1 MSSATA
7 KGHNFLEMTDI
18 RKSFGSVSVLKRV
31 HFHLRQG
38 EVHALMGGNGAGK
51 STLMKILTGV
61 YQKDAGTVL
70 IDGQPVDLHDTAAAE
85 RAGIAMIFQEF
96 SLVPTLT
103 VAQNIW
109 LKREPRISSATA
121 GAAATATVSVRAGA
135 AGAGAAVGRAGTAA
149 EPAEG
154 AGPTASPSA

>member
-1 MSSATA
+1 MSSHA
-7 KGHNFLEMTDI
+7 FLEMTDI
-18 RKSFGSVSVLKRV
+18 RKSFGSVPVLKRV
-31 HFHLRQG
+31 HFNLRRG

-61 YQKDAGTVL
+61 YTKDSGTIL

-103 VAQNIW
+103 VAQNIY
-109 LKREPRISSATA
+109 LGREIRKGFTLDDRTQQDAFLSARSAVTTAQQAADKAKRDLER
-121 GAAATATVSVRAGA
+121 
-135 AGAGAAVGRAGTAA
+135 A
-149 EPAEG
+149 EP
-154 AGPTASPSA
+154 